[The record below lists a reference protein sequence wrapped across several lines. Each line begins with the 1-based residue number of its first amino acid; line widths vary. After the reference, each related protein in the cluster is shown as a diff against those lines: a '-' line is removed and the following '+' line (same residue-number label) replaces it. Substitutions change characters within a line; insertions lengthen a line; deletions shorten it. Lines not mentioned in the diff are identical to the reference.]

1 MAIQRPMHG
10 PAARVIA
17 ALAMVPLSFFAMLLA
32 DARQTPRANA
42 ADGVTLQL
50 VASGLSSPLGI
61 TNSGDSRLFI
71 TEQTG
76 QIRIFDGTSVLPT
89 PFLDVSSL
97 IDLDSERGLL
107 GLAFHPGY
115 PTPPYFYIDYTN
127 TSGDIVIARYQ
138 VSGDPNVADAGSA
151 LILKT
156 ISHPV
161 NKNHNG
167 GQLAFGPDGKLYVGV
182 GDGGSGGDPPNNAQN
197 LSVLLGKILRL
208 DVDIAAPYIPAG
220 NPFGNEIWAYGLR
233 NPWRFSFDRL
243 TGDLLVGD
251 VGQGSWEEVDFQP
264 ASSTGGEN
272 YGWRIT
278 EGNHCYNPPS
288 GCDMTGL
295 TPPILEYG
303 HGAGDCAIIGGVRY
317 RGPVASF
324 AGTYL
329 YGDYCTGR
337 IWGATQ
343 GTGGVWSASQLID
356 TSYSI
361 SSFGQDQH
369 GNVYLT
375 DLSGAVYEIVPP
387 AASLPV
393 GGLAEPPNLA
403 APPASGTSFT
413 PTMLYVG
420 GGAIVALAFVAGLAL
435 RRRLRSARA
444 AGR

>member
-17 ALAMVPLSFFAMLLA
+17 KLAMVPLAFFLTIALA
-32 DARQTPRANA
+32 DTRDTPRANA
-42 ADGVTLQL
+42 AGGITLQL

-61 TNSGDSRLFI
+61 TNAGDGRLFI

-76 QIRIFDGTSVLPT
+76 KIRIFDGAGLLAT

-97 IDLDSERGLL
+97 ISLASERGLL

-115 PTPPYFYIDYTN
+115 PASPYFYIDYTN
-127 TSGDIVIARYQ
+127 TSGNIVIARYQ
-138 VSGDPNVADAGSA
+138 VSADPNVADPGSA

-156 ISHPV
+156 IPHPV
-161 NKNHNG
+161 NANHNG

-208 DVDIAAPYIPAG
+208 DVDIASPYIPAG

-243 TGDLLVGD
+243 TGDLLIGD
-251 VGQGSWEEVDFQP
+251 VGQDSWEEVDVQP
-264 ASSTGGEN
+264 AASAGGQN
-272 YGWRIT
+272 YGWRVA
-278 EGNHCYNPPS
+278 ESNHCFNPPS
-288 GCDMTGL
+288 GCNTTGF
-295 TPPILEYG
+295 TPPILEYS

-317 RGPVASF
+317 RGSVASF

-337 IWGATQ
+337 IWGGTQ
-343 GTGGVWSASQLID
+343 GVGGAWTSTQLLD
-356 TSYSI
+356 TSYLI
-361 SSFGQDQH
+361 SSFGEDH
-369 GNVYLT
+369 SGNVYLS
-375 DLSGAVYEIVPP
+375 DLGGGAIYKLVPP
-387 AASLPV
+387 QPGV
-393 GGLAEPPNLA
+393 GGLAEAPDPATLRPAGASHGVPMLYLGGAAVLALALA
-403 APPASGTSFT
+403 A
-413 PTMLYVG
+413 
-420 GGAIVALAFVAGLAL
+420 GLTL
-435 RRRLRSARA
+435 RRRARS
-444 AGR
+444 